1 MSRRFIN
8 MDMDNTNYG
17 YWWVDFIN
25 ENGERERRTFE
36 NDLSAKSFYDE
47 LMLEQNTTQSE

>member
-1 MSRRFIN
+1 

-25 ENGERERRTFE
+25 ESGEIERQTFDTE
-36 NDLSAKSFYDE
+36 WDAKIFYDE
-47 LMLEQNTTQSE
+47 LILERNTTQSQ

>member
-1 MSRRFIN
+1 MVRRFIN

-36 NDLSAKSFYDE
+36 NDLSAKLFYDE
-47 LMLEQNTTQSE
+47 LILERNTPQS

>member
-1 MSRRFIN
+1 MSRKFIN

-25 ENGERERRTFE
+25 EDGEIERVTF
-36 NDLSAKSFYDE
+36 NTDLDAKNFYDE
-47 LMLEQNTTQSE
+47 LILERNTPQSQ

>member
-1 MSRRFIN
+1 MNRRFIN

-25 ENGERERRTFE
+25 ENGEIERRTFE
-36 NDLSAKSFYDE
+36 NDLSAKLFYDE
-47 LMLEQNTTQSE
+47 LILERNTPQS

>member
-1 MSRRFIN
+1 MSRKFIN
-8 MDMDNTNYG
+8 MDIDNTNYG

-36 NDLSAKSFYDE
+36 NDLSAKLFYDE
-47 LMLEQNTTQSE
+47 LMLEGNTPQS

>member
-1 MSRRFIN
+1 

-25 ENGERERRTFE
+25 VEGEIERITFQ
-36 NDLSAKSFYDE
+36 NDLSAKTFYDE
-47 LMLEQNTTQSE
+47 LMSEQNATQSE

>member
-1 MSRRFIN
+1 MARKFIN

-25 ENGERERRTFE
+25 VEGEIERITFQ
-36 NDLSAKSFYDE
+36 NDLSAKTFYDE
-47 LMLEQNTTQSE
+47 LMSEQNATQSE

>member
-1 MSRRFIN
+1 

-25 ENGERERRTFE
+25 ENDELERKTF
-36 NDLSAKSFYDE
+36 NTDLEAKSFYDE
-47 LMLEQNTTQSE
+47 LIQERNTTQSQ

>member
-1 MSRRFIN
+1 

-25 ENGERERRTFE
+25 ENDELERMTFE
-36 NDLSAKSFYDE
+36 NDLLAKIFYDE
-47 LMLEQNTTQSE
+47 LMLERNTTES

>member
-1 MSRRFIN
+1 MNRRFIN

-25 ENGERERRTFE
+25 ENGERERRAFQ
-36 NDLSAKSFYDE
+36 NDLSAKVFYDE
-47 LMLEQNTTQSE
+47 LMSEQNSTQSE

>member
-36 NDLSAKSFYDE
+36 NDLSAQTFYNE
-47 LMLEQNTTQSE
+47 LLLEGTDPQS